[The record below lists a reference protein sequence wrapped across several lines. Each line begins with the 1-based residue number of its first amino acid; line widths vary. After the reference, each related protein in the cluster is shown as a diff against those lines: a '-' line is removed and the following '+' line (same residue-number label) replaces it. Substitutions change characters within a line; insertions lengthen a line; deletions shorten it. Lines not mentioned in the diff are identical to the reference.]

1 MSQIDF
7 PASPAVGQEHTLG
20 TSGMAGYV
28 VWVWDGAK
36 WVAGPRTGGGISVTP
51 PATGGSITVTG
62 TTSLPV
68 GFGGFVKVENA
79 AAAPISVFLPATP
92 NDDQE
97 IEIKD
102 VLGNAGT
109 YPVTVD
115 GVGKMIE
122 GAPTIVISFNY
133 GWVHLTYTG
142 TIWAQI

>member
-1 MSQIDF
+1 MIDF
-7 PASPAVGQEHTLG
+7 PASPSVGQEHTLG

-62 TTSLPV
+62 TASLPV
-68 GFGGFVKVENA
+68 GFGGFVKVRNA
-79 AAAPISVFLPATP
+79 SAAPISVFLPATP
-92 NDDQE
+92 NEGQE

-102 VLGNAGT
+102 TLGNAGT

-115 GVGKMIE
+115 GVGQMIE
-122 GAPTIVISFNY
+122 GAATMTIAFDY
-133 GWVHLTYTG
+133 GWVDLRYTDG
-142 TIWAQI
+142 QWVQQ